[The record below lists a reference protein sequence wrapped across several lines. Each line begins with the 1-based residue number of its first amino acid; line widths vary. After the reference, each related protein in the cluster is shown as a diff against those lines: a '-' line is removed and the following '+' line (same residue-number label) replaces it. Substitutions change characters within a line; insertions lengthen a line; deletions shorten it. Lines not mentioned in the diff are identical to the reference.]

1 MSITGAGSGTPLT
14 ASTYGTPLSSA
25 AVTTT
30 PAPFTTDSTY
40 SGLSAAT
47 TPTLGPPYSSA
58 LANANVSENGWTN
71 STSPVNVVSW
81 LGHVNHFT
89 VMLSNS
95 LSGTTVPTTVTMN
108 INPDDFV
115 LDTPYRVNATQT
127 MSGAFVDVWGK
138 TIVRL
143 TLRGNTGWRTHNF
156 SGSTS
161 QAQDGYANVM
171 ALKNLFDNYFL
182 LRDTNSANFP
192 QSQLEQKLTVHII
205 DKLHRMVHYVVP
217 EQFKLL
223 RNKSNPLLHMYEASF
238 IVTQE
243 NTDFQVVNS
252 NNSRPPVTIKKNN
265 SSSPSG
271 FWSKLGST
279 LSTIAA
285 VASDVMVAMEVLNQ
299 VAYAG
304 GGIGGLLS
312 VVNPSSTPGLTM
324 MAQETFNSIGGA
336 MMIAQ
341 NGTSFNTMSVTAQ
354 LAWKDTTQFMKDAS
368 TLATQV
374 TPMGITVPTNLV
386 SSGPVPPY
394 VGAIYSIAEDTPNTF
409 IAVTAAANT
418 SGIQTAVNQI
428 SVANTTA
435 AKDMNSVDM
444 ILKLIG
450 R

>member
-1 MSITGAGSGTPLT
+1 
-14 ASTYGTPLSSA
+14 
-25 AVTTT
+25 
-30 PAPFTTDSTY
+30 
-40 SGLSAAT
+40 
-47 TPTLGPPYSSA
+47 
-58 LANANVSENGWTN
+58 
-71 STSPVNVVSW
+71 
-81 LGHVNHFT
+81 
-89 VMLSNS
+89 
-95 LSGTTVPTTVTMN
+95 
-108 INPDDFV
+108 
-115 LDTPYRVNATQT
+115 
-127 MSGAFVDVWGK
+127 
-138 TIVRL
+138 
-143 TLRGNTGWRTHNF
+143 
-156 SGSTS
+156 
-161 QAQDGYANVM
+161 
-171 ALKNLFDNYFL
+171 
-182 LRDTNSANFP
+182 
-192 QSQLEQKLTVHII
+192 
-205 DKLHRMVHYVVP
+205 
-217 EQFKLL
+217 
-223 RNKSNPLLHMYEASF
+223 
-238 IVTQE
+238 
-243 NTDFQVVNS
+243 
-252 NNSRPPVTIKKNN
+252 
-265 SSSPSG
+265 
-271 FWSKLGST
+271 LGSI